1 MRGSEAPA
9 EPAVVRRDD
18 GSRLISGWMPAL
30 EFAEPPGIQLPSPRL
45 YQTRAG
51 FLLQEFG
58 TIPGVDAGGRPK
70 SSIWMGGV
78 STRCSQADWIRSS
91 TADLK
96 FANRIALSTSVS
108 GAGSRLV
115 GLRCSQRGSGCCELT
130 RGPR

>member
-30 EFAEPPGIQLPSPRL
+30 EFAEPPGIPLPSPRL

-58 TIPGVDAGGRPK
+58 TIPGVDAGGRPFE
-70 SSIWMGGV
+70 IV
-78 STRCSQADWIRSS
+78 
-91 TADLK
+91 DLDGR
-96 FANRIALSTSVS
+96 RIDKVLA
-108 GAGSRLV
+108 SRLDTV
-115 GLRCSQRGSGCCELT
+115 
-130 RGPR
+130 